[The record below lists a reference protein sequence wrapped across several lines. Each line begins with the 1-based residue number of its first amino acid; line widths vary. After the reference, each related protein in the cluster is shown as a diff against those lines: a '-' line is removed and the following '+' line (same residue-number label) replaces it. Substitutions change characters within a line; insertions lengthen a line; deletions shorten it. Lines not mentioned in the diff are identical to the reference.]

1 MLDLSVDGIKK
12 TVLAVTIVQARILP
26 LFMLL
31 PVFSRNLVPRLGAFA
46 ASAATGLLVVPT
58 IPPSFVIDPATPLIF
73 VVAKESFLGL
83 VLGFVCALPFWMV
96 EGVGF
101 IADNQR
107 GASMA
112 ATINP
117 LTGNDSSPTGLLL
130 GIAFIAYFFAVGGMQ
145 LIFEI
150 LYDSYRIWPVDSF
163 WPKLDFDSATLL
175 FQQLNRLIAV
185 MLILASP
192 VLLIMFLIEVGLAL
206 VSRFA
211 PQLQVFFLAMPI
223 KSAVGLLV
231 LVVFA
236 ATLFD
241 FGGQVLLEGKDWP
254 YRLDRIFGGT
264 ATR

>member
-1 MLDLSVDGIKK
+1 
-12 TVLAVTIVQARILP
+12 
-26 LFMLL
+26 
-31 PVFSRNLVPRLGAFA
+31 
-46 ASAATGLLVVPT
+46 
-58 IPPSFVIDPATPLIF
+58 
-73 VVAKESFLGL
+73 
-83 VLGFVCALPFWMV
+83 
-96 EGVGF
+96 
-101 IADNQR
+101 
-107 GASMA
+107 
-112 ATINP
+112 
-117 LTGNDSSPTGLLL
+117 
-130 GIAFIAYFFAVGGMQ
+130 
-145 LIFEI
+145 
-150 LYDSYRIWPVDSF
+150 
-163 WPKLDFDSATLL
+163 
-175 FQQLNRLIAV
+175 